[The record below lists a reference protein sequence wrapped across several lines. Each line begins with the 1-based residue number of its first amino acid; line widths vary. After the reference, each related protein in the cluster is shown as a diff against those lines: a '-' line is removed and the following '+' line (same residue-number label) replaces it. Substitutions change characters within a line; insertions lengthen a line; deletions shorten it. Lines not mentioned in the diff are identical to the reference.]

1 MNTSIPKFKINV
13 TQGVIHVNSVGVRQ
27 ATSEVILFIIDCKQ
41 KYPIINGFGSG
52 SSKNGRLTQS
62 VYIGASEHTLGVD
75 QNVLEDA
82 ASLELTRVEIE
93 MDEAY
98 EYQISIADAGR
109 YSIHFALIKVE
120 DDSFDDLYW
129 EAKEDQ

>member
-13 TQGVIHVNSVGVRQ
+13 TQGVIHVNSVMVRQ
-27 ATSEVILFIIDCKQ
+27 ATSEVILFTIDCKQ
-41 KYPIINGFGSG
+41 KYPDIVSMASG
-52 SSKNGRLTQS
+52 RNKKHTQS
-62 VYIGASEHTLGVD
+62 IYIGASEHTLGVD